1 MLQLKYKCGP
11 DMPFE
16 MTNYVQSV
24 VVQGIVYVGGGYAI
38 KKAKNSIIMA
48 YNISSKKWDSLPS
61 YMHPDDSGEDK
72 NVCNFAMAVINSKL
86 VLVGGWI
93 QEDEEN
99 RQSLQEDQLESL
111 QEGFR
116 YRSKVL
122 GVWDADN
129 KQWRHP
135 YPNMRTARSCCSAV
149 VHNEWLVVAGGVSNS
164 PRGTPSDGRADGD
177 VLSSV
182 EIMNINHK
190 EWHDGPPIYTGVRWY
205 FMKTAIVGDV
215 CYFMGGS
222 TGETVDDSTP
232 TTKVYSVSL
241 PNLISQLDSGDGDDQ
256 IWKEIS
262 GLQNTF
268 CTPLSV
274 DGSLLGFGGL
284 HMKLAA
290 TAIHLYQPDSELWVH
305 VGDLPTPRKGCTCA
319 LLKSQR
325 AILVAG
331 GTTMANTN
339 ELDKTMEIVIL
350 KP

>member
-1 MLQLKYKCGP
+1 MI
-11 DMPFE
+11 
-16 MTNYVQSV
+16 NYIQSV
-24 VVQGIVYVGGGYAI
+24 VVKEIVYVGGGYA
-38 KKAKNSIIMA
+38 KKEINSIIMA
-48 YNISSKKWDSLPS
+48 YNISSRKWDSLPP

-72 NVCNFAMAVINSKL
+72 NVCNFAMVVINSQL

-93 QEDEEN
+93 QEEEDEKEN
-99 RQSLQEDQLESL
+99 RRQSLQEDQLESL
-111 QEGFR
+111 QVGFR

-164 PRGTPSDGRADGD
+164 PRDTPFDGRADGD

-190 EWHDGPPIYTGVRWY
+190 EWHDGPPIYTGVQWY

-222 TGETVDDSTP
+222 TGETVKDSTP

-241 PNLISQLDSGDGDDQ
+241 PDLISQLDSGDRDEQ

-262 GLQNTF
+262 GLHKTYS
-268 CTPLSV
+268 TPLSV
-274 DGSLLGFGGL
+274 EGSLLSFGGL
-284 HMKLAA
+284 HTNVAA
-290 TAIHLYQPDSELWVH
+290 TAVHLYGPDSELWVH

-331 GTTMANTN
+331 GITMANTN
-339 ELDKTMEIVIL
+339 ELDKTMEIVML